1 METCSG
7 LPIVSISRLR
17 LGIDGQGIRTLV
29 VVYGCQLRCKYC
41 FNPISWISSGHPKYY
56 THQQLF
62 ETVRIDDLYFQ
73 ATNGGITFGG
83 GEPML
88 YADYIEKFVNEYC
101 AGWNIAIETSLFV
114 EKEKVSILSNLI
126 DHFYIDI
133 KSLDKNIYL
142 AYTGAPNDQVI
153 DNLAFLSKTCPE
165 KVTIRIP
172 LIPGYNDVT
181 DQQHTVEIMKGMGF
195 SVNPF
200 TYRTINKEDS
210 LL

>member
-1 METCSG
+1 
-7 LPIVSISRLR
+7 
-17 LGIDGQGIRTLV
+17 
-29 VVYGCQLRCKYC
+29 
-41 FNPISWISSGHPKYY
+41 
-56 THQQLF
+56 
-62 ETVRIDDLYFQ
+62 
-73 ATNGGITFGG
+73 
-83 GEPML
+83 ML